1 MIKKELGVISI
12 IVGLVCLFIAGG
24 LVDGTGT
31 MAQLNI
37 VLLLSATNIILG
49 LIALKSGGVI

>member
-31 MAQLNI
+31 MVQLNI